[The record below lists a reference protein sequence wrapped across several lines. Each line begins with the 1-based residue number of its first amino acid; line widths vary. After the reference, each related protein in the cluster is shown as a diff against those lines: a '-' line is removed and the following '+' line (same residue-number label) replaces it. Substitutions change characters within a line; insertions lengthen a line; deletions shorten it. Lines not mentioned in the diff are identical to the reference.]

1 MYKRVSLRFI
11 NNAAKLYS
19 NAFIHSV
26 HHKFIISQFKYFTKT
41 HALVTQGYCTVNPSF
56 QVIEDYNKL
65 YKEKLSELLK
75 DPQYKAIY
83 EKYKLEIEFL
93 RHSTHKVPSVITDF
107 DWLQLL
113 KSTTRG
119 QRRSYLEFR
128 FKVEMKDQN
137 RGKKTEPKQLKNNS
151 AEEDDNVYGLS
162 KYSMFFRIRDSTM
175 NRFYNSRLISA
186 MLHEPAIVFDCGYE
200 PFMAP
205 FEQQNCAKQL
215 LLSFSANRIHDD
227 PVNLYFCNANMDGLI
242 MQRLHRIIP
251 QIYDPDFPLNITEKS
266 YLDVFDK
273 KKLIYLTPHSNIVM
287 TEYDPTLVY
296 IIGAI
301 VDKTNPRAISFQK
314 AKQEGIRM
322 MKFPLSETLEWGT
335 GSAKNLPLNQ
345 VLSILLDL
353 KATNDWKKAL
363 KHVPVRKLKD
373 RRENMLIKKL
383 EHREKRLNKILS
395 SVKKY

>member
-151 AEEDDNVYGLS
+151 AEEDDNVYGL
-162 KYSMFFRIRDSTM
+162 T
-175 NRFYNSRLISA
+175 
-186 MLHEPAIVFDCGYE
+186 IVFDCGYE

-314 AKQEGIRM
+314 AKQE
-322 MKFPLSETLEWGT
+322 
-335 GSAKNLPLNQ
+335 
-345 VLSILLDL
+345 DL